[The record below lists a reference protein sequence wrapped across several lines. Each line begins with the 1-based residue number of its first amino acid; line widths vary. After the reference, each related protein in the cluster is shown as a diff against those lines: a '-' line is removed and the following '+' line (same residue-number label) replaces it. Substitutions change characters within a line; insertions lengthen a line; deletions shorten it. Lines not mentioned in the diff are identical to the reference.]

1 MVTTDDGSAASQ
13 LPQDLESVN
22 IILQNTL
29 QELQQS
35 LDSNG
40 TQVNTTVSTG
50 TRWGYGNR
58 YYNMCLTLVQGV
70 IELLNN
76 LLDER
81 NLPGWSGLQEQNS
94 PAASEQL
101 LDNAEDYG
109 LYVARALQTPGDVSV
124 LSRPNIGT
132 I

>member
-1 MVTTDDGSAASQ
+1 MY
-13 LPQDLESVN
+13 
-22 IILQNTL
+22 ITL
-29 QELQQS
+29 I
-35 LDSNG
+35 
-40 TQVNTTVSTG
+40 
-50 TRWGYGNR
+50 
-58 YYNMCLTLVQGV
+58 QGV

-124 LSRPNIGT
+124 LSRPNIG
-132 I
+132 IICLW